1 MRSDGWDTIVVGSG
15 AGGATV
21 ARELSRFDKKVL
33 MLESGR
39 HHKWIGNTI
48 AASQYTDKM
57 GLRRS
62 REGLI
67 ILRALTTGGSTLI
80 YGACATRP
88 PAWLLH
94 EYGIDLQDEVRKTE
108 AELHISPT
116 PGHLIGSGV
125 RRIMEAANR
134 LGFGWQVFP
143 KFVDY
148 RKCAPDCWSCML
160 GCRRGAKWTAR
171 NYVEEAKK
179 NGCSLQTQCTVESII
194 TKNGKAV
201 GVRGTKSNKVF
212 QVFGKTI
219 VVAAGG
225 LGTPVILRR
234 SGIKGAGEK
243 FFCDPM
249 TMVYGTIRG
258 SGNGYDI
265 PNTAGSL
272 KFHDTEG
279 IFLADFVDPRFV
291 FPMQMLLTG
300 VKYLPRWLEY
310 GHMLGILVKIK
321 DTPGGRIYS
330 NGAFSKPMNQ
340 EDLDKMERGISLAT
354 QVLVEA
360 GVRKASIMHT
370 RIRGAHPGGSAA
382 IDQVVDRK
390 LETSQKCLFVCDA
403 SVLPKSMASPQV
415 LTITSLAKRL
425 ARHLRHKLA

>member
-1 MRSDGWDTIVVGSG
+1 
-15 AGGATV
+15 
-21 ARELSRFDKKVL
+21 
-33 MLESGR
+33 
-39 HHKWIGNTI
+39 
-48 AASQYTDKM
+48 
-57 GLRRS
+57 
-62 REGLI
+62 
-67 ILRALTTGGSTLI
+67 
-80 YGACATRP
+80 
-88 PAWLLH
+88 LH
-94 EYGIDLQDEVRKTE
+94 EYGIDLQEEGRKTE
-108 AELHISPT
+108 AELNISPT

-125 RRIMEAANR
+125 RRIMGAANR
-134 LGFGWQVFP
+134 LGFEWQVFP
-143 KFVDY
+143 KFVDH
-148 RKCAPDCWSCML
+148 RKCVPDCWSCML

-179 NGCSLQTQCTVESII
+179 NGCSLQTKCTVESII

-212 QVFGKTI
+212 QVLGKTI

-234 SGIKGAGEK
+234 SGIKGVGEN

-258 SGNGYDI
+258 RGNGYDI
-265 PNTAGSL
+265 PSTAGSL
-272 KFHDTEG
+272 KFHETEG

-291 FPMQMLLTG
+291 FPLQMLLTSI
-300 VKYLPRWLEY
+300 KYLPRWLEY

-321 DTPGGRIYS
+321 DTPGGRIHS
-330 NGAFSKPMNQ
+330 NGAFSKPMTR
-340 EDLDKMERGISLAT
+340 EDRNKMDRGISLAT

-360 GVRKASIMHT
+360 GVKRSSIMHT

-382 IDQVVDRK
+382 IDQVVDRN
-390 LETSQKCLFVCDA
+390 LETSKKHLYVCDA

-425 ARHLRHKLA
+425 AGHLRQKLA